1 MAEESTKITS
11 TLPFDIVLKQ
21 IEDSLSQ
28 VGQATIT
35 KKGAINLNPKSKYSS
50 FLSTADAIEGS
61 VRLKRDGEY
70 DVTIIYGTK
79 ATIMCW
85 MIGII
90 GGVSFL
96 LLPAAVFAVPF
107 YLSRN
112 KLRDDLRRAL
122 QQAQQEL
129 E

>member
-1 MAEESTKITS
+1 MAEE
-11 TLPFDIVLKQ
+11 TLTFTTAQPFEAVIKQ

-28 VGQATIT
+28 VGQASVT
-35 KKGAINLNPKSKYSS
+35 KKGIINLNPKSKYSG
-50 FLSTADAIEGS
+50 FLSTADAIEGT
-61 VRLKRDGEY
+61 VRLKRDNQY
-70 DVTIIYGTK
+70 DVSLTYSTK
-79 ATIMCW
+79 ATISCW
-85 MIGII
+85 IVGIM
-90 GGVSFL
+90 GGLSL

-107 YLSRN
+107 HLAKN

>member
-1 MAEESTKITS
+1 MAEEATKITS
-11 TLPFDIVLKQ
+11 TQPFETVLKQ

-28 VGQATIT
+28 VGQAAIT
-35 KKGAINLNPKSKYSS
+35 KKGVVNLNPKSKYSN
-50 FLSTADAIEGS
+50 FLSTADAVEGS
-61 VRLKRDGEY
+61 VRLRRDGEY
-70 DVTIIYGTK
+70 DVTIGYGTK

-90 GGVSFL
+90 GGLGLV
-96 LLPAAVFAVPF
+96 LPAAVFAVPF